1 MCGRSSFRD
10 AMTAPAL
17 RGQKLYS
24 RTRLSGVYS
33 VWTVAY
39 VGRCAGWLADMSNV
53 AVRFLQAQL
62 ARRRRSTHCGRLPP
76 SHLSTV
82 ESAAQN
88 GPKD

>member
-39 VGRCAGWLADMSNV
+39 VGRCAGWLADSE
-53 AVRFLQAQL
+53 Q
-62 ARRRRSTHCGRLPP
+62 CGRPILA
-76 SHLSTV
+76 
-82 ESAAQN
+82 SAASEEKAFDALRAASTLASLD
-88 GPKD
+88 G